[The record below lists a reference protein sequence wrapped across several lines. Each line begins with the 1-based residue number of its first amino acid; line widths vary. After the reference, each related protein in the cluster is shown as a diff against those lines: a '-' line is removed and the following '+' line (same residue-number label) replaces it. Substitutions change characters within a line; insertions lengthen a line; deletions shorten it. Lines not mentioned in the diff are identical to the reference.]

1 MTERYPGL
9 DARVAAFAATWDR
22 TLPAGTSFVPGGRAR
37 RRALLEGFAQRLVA
51 AIIDRDFDRGEGF
64 RVGHDMVHADL
75 AHPRV
80 LLCSTQ
86 ILREQL
92 LAAVERPEARAAGR
106 LTELLD
112 ELVHGFT
119 TAMREQVAG
128 VAESIN
134 RSERAAWRDRQRD
147 LEAQVRHQ
155 LLHDPLTG
163 LPNRAA
169 LGGLLAP
176 MPPRLGLCVVNLRGF
191 AAVNQLLGHDAGNA
205 LLLGVA
211 QRLQVLAVDRGYH
224 LGHLGGDT
232 FVLVVPGTAGGDEA
246 IKAADAALRVLPS
259 PWPAD
264 GHDIPVAGRA
274 GIVEG
279 PACAGPDELLRQASM
294 ALDWARHDG
303 AAWAMYDAGRATAHL
318 RRHQRANALA
328 EALAGGEITAA
339 FQPIVRLADHAVVG
353 MHALPRWVHPA
364 GGPVPEAELL
374 DIAERCG
381 LLAPL
386 GRHLL
391 ASACERAAAWQ
402 GHEPAPIVSID
413 VAAGQLRH
421 PDFVDGV
428 IDVLRRTGLPPAK
441 LHVAVPERALHDET
455 DAVAF
460 ALDGLDRLGVRVAVA
475 QVGLGH
481 ANPTASPVHSVRIDP
496 QLISGL
502 ARSSTTHR
510 SNLSMATWLIAMFH
524 DLAIAVTATG
534 VDSRDQA
541 AALRLLDC
549 DYGLGRALGRP
560 MTPDAADLLFGVPD
574 ATR

>member
-37 RRALLEGFAQRLVA
+37 RRALLEGFARRLVA
-51 AIIDRDFDRGEGF
+51 AVIDRDFDRHEGF
-64 RVGHDMVHADL
+64 LVGHDMVHADL

-80 LLCSTQ
+80 LLVSTQ
-86 ILREQL
+86 LLRDQL
-92 LAAVERPEARAAGR
+92 LTAVGPPESRAASR

-112 ELVHGFT
+112 ELAHGFT

-147 LEAQVRHQ
+147 LEAQVRRQ

-176 MPPRLGLCVVNLRGF
+176 MPARLGLCVVNLRGF
-191 AAVNQLLGHDAGNA
+191 NAVNQLLGHDAGNA

-232 FVLVVPGTAGGDEA
+232 FVLIVPGTTGGDEA
-246 IKAADAALRVLPS
+246 VKAADAALRALPS

-274 GIVEG
+274 GVVEG
-279 PACAGPDELLRQASM
+279 PADTGPDELLRQASL

-303 AAWAMYDAGRATAHL
+303 TAWAAYDAGRAAAHL
-318 RRHQRANALA
+318 RRHQRANALP

-339 FQPIVRLADHAVVG
+339 YQPIVRLADHAVVG
-353 MHALPRWVHPA
+353 MHALPRWVHPDT
-364 GGPVPEAELL
+364 GPVPEAELL
-374 DIAERCG
+374 CIAERCG

-402 GHEPAPIVSID
+402 LHEPAPIVSVD
-413 VAAGQLRH
+413 LAAEQLRH

-428 IDVLRRTGLPPAK
+428 TDVLRRTGLPPAK

-460 ALDGLDRLGVRVAVA
+460 ALDGLDRLGVRVAVT

-502 ARSSTTHR
+502 ARSATTHR
-510 SNLSMATWLIAMFH
+510 SNLAMATWLIAMFH

-534 VDSRDQA
+534 VDSRDQVT
-541 AALRLLDC
+541 ALQLLDC